1 MFSIE
6 QGEILKVEN
15 IKYPVLVVSKNFFNR
30 TEQAIVCP
38 IIQDKPDDPLH
49 IPFMAEKLSGT
60 VLCEEMKLMDFRYRG
75 FSLLDRIA
83 YSDIINI
90 TDAIQSIFDY

>member
-6 QGEILKVEN
+6 QGDILKAEN

-49 IPFMAEKLSGT
+49 IPFKAEKLSGT

>member
-15 IKYPVLVVSKNFFNR
+15 IKYPVLVVSKNFFNK

-49 IPFMAEKLSGT
+49 IPFRAEKLSGT

>member
-6 QGEILKVEN
+6 QGDILKVEN

-38 IIQDKPDDPLH
+38 IIQDEPDDPLH
-49 IPFMAEKLSGT
+49 IPFKAKKLSGT

-75 FSLLDRIA
+75 FSLLDRID

>member
-49 IPFMAEKLSGT
+49 IPFKAEKLSGT

>member
-15 IKYPVLVVSKNFFNR
+15 IKYPVLVVSKNFFNK

-49 IPFMAEKLSGT
+49 IPFKAEKLSGT